1 MTLVQHKLK
10 PTKLTSN
17 GKAINLTADNMTI
30 NSQYFQVDT
39 QGNVS
44 CQSLAVT
51 GEKSYINLNDA
62 FVVDKF
68 GNVTIYDEGWQGQN
82 RNAQLNIVNSEN
94 TSIYTGIYSNYFE
107 LIESRAQQT
116 WGSAGTLTMD
126 DNTSGNHMYFSFGGG
141 GGLYFGDSSGGIY
154 YTSGG
159 GLTADGYIYA
169 ANITS
174 DETLKKNIKDSQV
187 KALDEIK
194 QIKHR
199 EFDWKKDDKHEKLGY
214 IAQELEAIDDNLTIT
229 NTDRDGNVIHYLELK
244 NIVAL
249 ATKAIQEL
257 AEEVEDLKNGKT
269 N

>member
-1 MTLVQHKLK
+1 MTAQ
-10 PTKLTSN
+10 
-17 GKAINLTADNMTI
+17 AINI
-30 NSQYFQVDT
+30 NSDNFQVSPEG
-39 QGNVS
+39 QVS
-44 CQSLAVT
+44 CQKIAIT
-51 GEKSYINLNDA
+51 GDESYINLNNA
-62 FVVDKF
+62 FMVNRL
-68 GNVTIYDEGWQGQN
+68 GNVTLYDEGWQGQT
-82 RNAQLNIVNSEN
+82 RNAQLNVVNADNEN
-94 TSIYTGIYSNYFE
+94 QYTGIYSNYFE
-107 LIESRAQQT
+107 IIEEPRLQQT
-116 WGSAGTLTMD
+116 WGSAGSLNMD
-126 DNTSGNHMYFSFGGG
+126 DNTNGNHMYFSFGGG

-214 IAQELEAIDDNLTIT
+214 VAQELEAIDPNLTIT
-229 NTDRDGNVIHYLELK
+229 QIDRNGNELHYLELK

-249 ATKAIQEL
+249 STKAIQEL
-257 AEEVEDLKNGKT
+257 AEEVEELKNGKT